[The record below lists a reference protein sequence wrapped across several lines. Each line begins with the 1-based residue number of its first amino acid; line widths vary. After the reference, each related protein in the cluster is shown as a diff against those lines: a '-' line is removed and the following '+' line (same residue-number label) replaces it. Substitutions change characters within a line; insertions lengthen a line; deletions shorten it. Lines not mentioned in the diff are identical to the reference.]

1 MKDEFN
7 YDGILQHVCT
17 SLKDKLDISVFVGSR
32 PAAVKDAMNAF
43 AVVSLGSG
51 ITDGGDTYQ
60 TSAMLIS
67 LFARDRQGGVEN
79 TTLLGNLVKSCASL
93 FPVDSELYIALKPK
107 MLYSGSDTMGFHA
120 ASLQVSLIIKK

>member
-1 MKDEFN
+1 MKEEFN
-7 YDGILQHVCT
+7 YDGILKHACNN
-17 SLKDKLDISVFVGSR
+17 LKNKLGISVFAGSR

-43 AVVSLGSG
+43 AVVALSSG

-67 LFARDRQGGVEN
+67 LFQRDKQGGVED
-79 TTLLGNLVKSCASL
+79 TTQLGKLVKQCISL
-93 FPVDSELYIALKPK
+93 FPVDCELYFALSPK

-120 ASLQVSLIIKK
+120 ASVQVTLIIKK